1 MESYGLKEEQLDE
14 AGSLWTPEQ
23 IKNKTIPAMFE
34 GMAELFHKL
43 KPIKNGTFIY
53 IGDHSEDIV
62 FGKNAQ
68 LALKEENI
76 NVICITVDYLNL
88 NVNTYKKWSKQP
100 DYFVQTV
107 SELDNLLN

>member
-1 MESYGLKEEQLDE
+1 M
-14 AGSLWTPEQ
+14 
-23 IKNKTIPAMFE
+23 
-34 GMAELFHKL
+34 
-43 KPIKNGTFIY
+43 
-53 IGDHSEDIV
+53 
-62 FGKNAQ
+62 
-68 LALKEENI
+68 ALKEENI